1 MIALF
6 KEKSNL
12 NHVCSARSHTQT
24 HAHTNTAALIGE
36 LKLKPLLAFVELS
49 FVLFCLLVKKN
60 RAFQFKQKT
69 RTHSEQQQRQAVQ
82 HMHEM
87 QMGRERERAVSMWSR
102 FVSVLSSF
110 RFVHLICGRSLY
122 LAPWFI
128 WEQTTRQ
135 RWRKKRNPNA
145 FFCCLFGQF
154 TQNTTITTIVVL
166 WKCFSYSITL
176 SAYLFLF

>member
-49 FVLFCLLVKKN
+49 FVLFCLLVKKIVLFSLN
-60 RAFQFKQKT
+60 KKRAHTVSSNSGKQYNTCMKCKW
-69 RTHSEQQQRQAVQ
+69 V
-82 HMHEM
+82 
-87 QMGRERERAVSMWSR
+87 ERERAVSMWSR